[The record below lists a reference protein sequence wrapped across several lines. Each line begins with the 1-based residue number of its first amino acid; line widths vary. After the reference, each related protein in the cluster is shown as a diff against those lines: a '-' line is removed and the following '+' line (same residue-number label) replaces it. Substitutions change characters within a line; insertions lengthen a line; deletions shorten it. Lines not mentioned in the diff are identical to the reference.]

1 MQVSLN
7 SKVDK
12 EHAVFLPSDEVPTSW
27 YNILPDLPAPL
38 PPPLNPQTKQ
48 PFSDPAPLFRIFAKE
63 LVMQEMS
70 SERWIK
76 IPDEVYD
83 AYQRL
88 PRPTPLVRAKRLENY
103 LKTPAEIYYKSE
115 YISPAGSH
123 KPNTAIAQAYYN
135 KAQGI
140 ERLVTETGAGQWGS
154 ALAMSTNIFDLKCR
168 VYMVSASYR
177 AKPGRKTMMEI
188 WGAEVFSSPS
198 NNTKFGRKLLA
209 DNPNHNGSLGIAISE
224 AIEDTLQDDNTRYC
238 LGSVLNH
245 VLLHQTVIG
254 LEAKKQFEMIDV
266 YPDVVC
272 GCIGGGSNFAG
283 FAYPF
288 IADKLQGKTETE
300 FVACESKA
308 VPSTTKGTYTYD
320 FGDTAEMTPLLKMYT
335 VGHNYLPPPIHAGG
349 LRYHGKAPS
358 LCLLIDKGYIKP
370 VAYHQ
375 TEIFEAARIFAQ
387 TEGMITAPETA
398 HNIKYA
404 IDEAL
409 RCKKTG
415 EKKVI
420 AFNNC
425 GHGLLDLQAYEN
437 FLAGK
442 LTDWEPTEIKPPH
455 YV

>member
-1 MQVSLN
+1 MQISLG
-7 SKVDK
+7 SKADK
-12 EHAVFLPSDEVPTSW
+12 EHVVFLPSDEVPTSW
-27 YNILPDLPAPL
+27 YNILPDLPKPL

-70 SERWIK
+70 AERWIK

-88 PRPTPLVRAKRLENY
+88 PRPTPLVRAKRLEEY

-154 ALAMSTNIFDLKCR
+154 ALAMSTNFFDLKCR

-198 NNTKFGRKLLA
+198 KNTEFGRKLLA
-209 DNPNHNGSLGIAISE
+209 ENPDHNGSLGIAISE
-224 AIEDTLQDDNTRYC
+224 AIEDTLRDDNTRYC

-288 IADKLQGKTETE
+288 IADKLKGKTETE
-300 FVACESKA
+300 FIACESKA
-308 VPSTTKGTYTYD
+308 VPSTTKGEYTYD
-320 FGDTAEMTPLLKMYT
+320 FGDTAELTPLLKMYT

-358 LCLLIDKGYIKP
+358 LCLLINEGYVKP

-375 TEIFEAARIFAQ
+375 TEIFEAARIFAR

-409 RCKKTG
+409 RCKQTG

-437 FLAGK
+437 FLAGNLK
-442 LTDWEPTEIKPPH
+442 NWEPTEIKPPH

>member
-1 MQVSLN
+1 
-7 SKVDK
+7 
-12 EHAVFLPSDEVPTSW
+12 
-27 YNILPDLPAPL
+27 
-38 PPPLNPQTKQ
+38 
-48 PFSDPAPLFRIFAKE
+48 
-63 LVMQEMS
+63 
-70 SERWIK
+70 
-76 IPDEVYD
+76 
-83 AYQRL
+83 
-88 PRPTPLVRAKRLENY
+88 
-103 LKTPAEIYYKSE
+103 
-115 YISPAGSH
+115 
-123 KPNTAIAQAYYN
+123 
-135 KAQGI
+135 
-140 ERLVTETGAGQWGS
+140 
-154 ALAMSTNIFDLKCR
+154 
-168 VYMVSASYR
+168 
-177 AKPGRKTMMEI
+177 
-188 WGAEVFSSPS
+188 
-198 NNTKFGRKLLA
+198 
-209 DNPNHNGSLGIAISE
+209 
-224 AIEDTLQDDNTRYC
+224 
-238 LGSVLNH
+238 
-245 VLLHQTVIG
+245 
-254 LEAKKQFEMIDV
+254 MIDV
-266 YPDVVC
+266 YPDVIC

-300 FVACESKA
+300 FIACESKA

-335 VGHNYLPPPIHAGG
+335 VGHNYLPPPIHSGG
-349 LRYHGKAPS
+349 LRYHGKAPG
-358 LCLLIDKGYIKP
+358 LCLLINKGYIKP

-442 LTDWEPTEIKPPH
+442 LKDWEPTEIKPPH